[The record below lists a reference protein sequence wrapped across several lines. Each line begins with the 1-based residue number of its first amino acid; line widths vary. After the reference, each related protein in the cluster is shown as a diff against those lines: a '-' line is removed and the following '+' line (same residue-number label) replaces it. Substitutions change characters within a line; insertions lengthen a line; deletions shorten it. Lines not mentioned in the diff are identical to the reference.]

1 MSAIYE
7 VNNFL
12 SRKAWITIKRNT
24 VKSKGIKPLHV
35 KWVFK
40 SKEYT
45 EGLISFKSINIVKG
59 YMQVPEIDYTESL

>member
-12 SRKAWITIKRNT
+12 SRKAWIMIKRNT
-24 VKSKGIKPLHV
+24 VKSKGIKPLPV

-40 SKEYT
+40 SKE
-45 EGLISFKSINIVKG
+45 EPDRLIRLKLRNGVKG
-59 YMQVPEIDYTESL
+59 YMQVHGVD